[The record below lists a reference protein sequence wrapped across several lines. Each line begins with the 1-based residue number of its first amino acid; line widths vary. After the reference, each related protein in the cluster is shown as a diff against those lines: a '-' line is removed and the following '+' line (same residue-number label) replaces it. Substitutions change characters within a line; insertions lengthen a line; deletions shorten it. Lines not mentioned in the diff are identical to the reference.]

1 MPGSGML
8 TKLSKAL
15 GVRAEYFFLPVK
27 TELGEVEY
35 RERLSMPG
43 NMLIWLKKF
52 YTKERKAPVKPPRL

>member
-15 GVRAEYFFLPVK
+15 GVRAEYFFRPVK
-27 TELGEVEY
+27 IEPGKVEC

-43 NMLIWLKKF
+43 NMLIWLKNFIQKS
-52 YTKERKAPVKPPRL
+52 ERSR